1 MLDDCVENIG
11 NHLQQNKPKTTVFF
25 LSVSVLYFMCT
36 VPVSSIIDITA
47 CERINF
53 YSHTFM

>member
-53 YSHTFM
+53 